1 MHLVSI
7 RIKSFLCLVMHVRS
21 RHTDNLFSN
30 LTWLNL
36 SQPSF
41 FPEEISMTADYTHQD
56 SNLMFFF
63 PEAHE
68 VNRFKMVEYRAD
80 HAHFFTLTLKN
91 EQPNSRLNQA
101 LARHIDSKIH
111 SLVIMTRND
120 GVTRRENVVVS
131 KSATKEPNDYRLS
144 IIGPNNRQTVQSKR
158 C

>member
-1 MHLVSI
+1 PRRRGHSLSPRFGVAE
-7 RIKSFLCLVMHVRS
+7 
-21 RHTDNLFSN
+21 FSAV
-30 LTWLNL
+30 W
-36 SQPSF
+36 
-41 FPEEISMTADYTHQD
+41 AYT
-56 SNLMFFF
+56 
-63 PEAHE
+63 P
-68 VNRFKMVEYRAD
+68 KMVEYRAD

-144 IIGPNNRQTVQSKR
+144 IIGPSNRQTVQSKR